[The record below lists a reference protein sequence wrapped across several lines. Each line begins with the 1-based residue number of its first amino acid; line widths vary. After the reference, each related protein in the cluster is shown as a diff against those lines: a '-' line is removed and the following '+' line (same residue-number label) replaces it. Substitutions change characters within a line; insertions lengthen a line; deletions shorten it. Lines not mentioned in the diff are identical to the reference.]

1 MNKTV
6 LITGG
11 SRGIGAAMVELFSQS
26 GYNVAFTY
34 KSSEERAKILAE
46 KCDALAIRAD
56 NLSEQDILNAVKRVN
71 CELGTVDC
79 LINNAA
85 ISSFSLFTD
94 LTLEQFNNIV
104 SVNLTAPF
112 LYSKAVIPAMV
123 SRKKGR
129 IINISSVWGLVGSS
143 CEVHY
148 STVKAG
154 LIGMTKAL
162 AKELGPSGITVN
174 AIAPGVIDT
183 DMNSE
188 LGDSD
193 KAVLIDETPVMRLGN
208 ATEVANLALYLAD
221 DKASFITGEV
231 INISGGFVIT

>member
-1 MNKTV
+1 MKTV

-11 SRGIGAAMVELFSQS
+11 SRGIGCELVRTFSKN

-34 KSSEERAKILAE
+34 RSSKDEAEALAGE
-46 KCDALAIRAD
+46 TGALAIRAD
-56 NLSEQDILNAVKRVN
+56 SRSESEVKSAVEQVISD
-71 CELGTVDC
+71 LGGVDC

-94 LTLEQFNNIV
+94 ISLEDWNDMLG
-104 SVNLTAPF
+104 VNLTGAF
-112 LYSKAVIPAMV
+112 LYSKSVIPDMLK
-123 SRKKGR
+123 RKQGR
-129 IINISSVWGLVGSS
+129 IINITSMWGLVGAS

-148 STVKAG
+148 SAAKAG

-183 DMNSE
+183 DMNAALS
-188 LGDSD
+188 DSD
-193 KAVLIDETPVMRLGN
+193 REALVGDTPVMRIGS
-208 ATEVANLALYLAD
+208 TRDVAEAALFLAGD
-221 DKASFITGEV
+221 GASFITGEV
-231 INISGGFVIT
+231 LNVSGGYVI